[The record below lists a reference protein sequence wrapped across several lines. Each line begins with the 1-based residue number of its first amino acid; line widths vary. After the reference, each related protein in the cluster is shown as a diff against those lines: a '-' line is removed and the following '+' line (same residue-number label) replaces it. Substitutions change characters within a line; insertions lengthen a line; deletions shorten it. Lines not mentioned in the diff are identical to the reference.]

1 MTRPCPR
8 GKSTAA
14 SSPTWR
20 RLSSKPWPRIPSDR
34 FATAGHMAEELW
46 RFVEGR
52 PIRSRRIPFYEQLWR
67 WCKRNPW
74 LAVSNIAAALL
85 TMTLAIGS
93 TVFAI
98 MLKKEQRAT
107 IATLKR
113 AEKAERATTE
123 ELGRTYLTQAQ
134 ANRFS
139 HRIGH
144 ASIAARQWPRQLV
157 LPASWGR
164 GPSAS
169 WS

>member
-1 MTRPCPR
+1 M
-8 GKSTAA
+8 
-14 SSPTWR
+14 
-20 RLSSKPWPRIPSDR
+20 
-34 FATAGHMAEELW
+34 AG
-46 RFVEGR
+46 R
-52 PIRSRRIPFYEQLWR
+52 
-67 WCKRNPW
+67 
-74 LAVSNIAAALL
+74 SNIAAALL

-139 HRIGH
+139 HRIGQRFDSRE
-144 ASIAARQWPRQLV
+144 AVAKAARIARELWCCL
-157 LPASWGR
+157 L
-164 GPSAS
+164 AS